1 MNLPYF
7 SHLRR
12 GMPKPLQQRQ
22 ELYDATVR
30 WVVLAG
36 LGFGALMVVV
46 QLIRWAL

>member
-1 MNLPYF
+1 MNLSYF
-7 SHLRR
+7 NSIRR

-30 WVVLAG
+30 GVVLAG

-46 QLIRWAL
+46 QLFRWVL